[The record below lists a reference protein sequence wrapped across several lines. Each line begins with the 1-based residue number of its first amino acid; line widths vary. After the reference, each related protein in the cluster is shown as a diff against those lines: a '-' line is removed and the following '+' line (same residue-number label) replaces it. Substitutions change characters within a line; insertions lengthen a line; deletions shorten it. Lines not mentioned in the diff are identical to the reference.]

1 MKPTPLRAG
10 EHEHAGE
17 TYILR
22 RGELEVWTEALYGDP
37 DDIADVA
44 DDVAGEQADLKAAM
58 AAGDAARALAI
69 ARAMRCILHG
79 GDDGSVQSTNA
90 GVGAFRL
97 ADGTSGSRGD
107 EPPGPALPR
116 YGVVRPV
123 RRPGHGGGDGVH
135 VPGMRRDRARA
146 RRWSLRGNDAR
157 QAGAVGSCRRL
168 SGRRGEGSASSP
180 GWPALEALC
189 SMPAGTERA
198 ARAKQ

>member
-37 DDIADVA
+37 DDIVDIADVA
-44 DDVAGEQADLKAAM
+44 DDIAGEQADLKAAM

-79 GDDGSVQSTNA
+79 GDDESVQSTNA
-90 GVGAFRL
+90 SVGAFRL

-146 RRWSLRGNDAR
+146 RRWSLRG
-157 QAGAVGSCRRL
+157 
-168 SGRRGEGSASSP
+168 EGSASSP